1 MNTHTFTADTIE
13 DLVKSVWYWQRLNP
27 NIEIHNTNLVGLK
40 YTINFT
46 NRFPQSIVNPGDLV
60 IHCAFWGIN
69 NIWTDVRAL
78 LLGIIGLDAPNTL
91 TQLISF
97 VVLGD
102 NPHGIVKNL
111 YVCYSYGS
119 NVHMIE
125 CIEQHNRTL
134 TISPLG
140 AKTNTDIPGLNFIPY
155 P

>member
-1 MNTHTFTADTIE
+1 MNAHTFTANTIE

-27 NIEIHNTNLVGLK
+27 NIEIDNTNLVGLN

-46 NRFPQSIVNPGDLV
+46 NRFPQTIVNPGDLV

-69 NIWTDVRAL
+69 NIWTDVRNILVGNINLAS
-78 LLGIIGLDAPNTL
+78 NTL

-119 NVHMIE
+119 NVHMIV
-125 CIEQHNRTL
+125 CNEQHNRTL
-134 TISPLG
+134 TISALG
-140 AKTNTDIPGLNFIPY
+140 AKENTHLPGLDFISY